1 MLRTAPVW
9 SRRVALARVADPD
22 DIAHVVL
29 FVASPDAAY
38 VTGSVIPVDGGTSA
52 SNGTPRPR

>member
-1 MLRTAPVW
+1 M
-9 SRRVALARVADPD
+9 ADPD